1 MKLEEILRESI
12 NMQDNVGIE
21 KDDKSSLTK
30 NYKTLLNKLQY

>member
-12 NMQDNVGIE
+12 SMQDNVGIE
-21 KDDKSSLTK
+21 IDDKSSLTK